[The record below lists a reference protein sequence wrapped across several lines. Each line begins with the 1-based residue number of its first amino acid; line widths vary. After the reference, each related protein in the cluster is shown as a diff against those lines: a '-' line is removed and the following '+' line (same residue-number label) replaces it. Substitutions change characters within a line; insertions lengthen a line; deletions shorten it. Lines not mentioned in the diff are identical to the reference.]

1 MSTFTVLIHCVLE
14 ILARAIRKVS
24 EIKDIQIG
32 KKKVKKKIHA
42 CRWCN
47 FVNEKSWTYH
57 HKSCR
62 TYKSIDY
69 NYSIQNQQH
78 KNN

>member
-32 KKKVKKKIHA
+32 KKKVKKKSMLADDVIL
-42 CRWCN
+42 
-47 FVNEKSWTYH
+47 
-57 HKSCR
+57 
-62 TYKSIDY
+62 
-69 NYSIQNQQH
+69 
-78 KNN
+78 